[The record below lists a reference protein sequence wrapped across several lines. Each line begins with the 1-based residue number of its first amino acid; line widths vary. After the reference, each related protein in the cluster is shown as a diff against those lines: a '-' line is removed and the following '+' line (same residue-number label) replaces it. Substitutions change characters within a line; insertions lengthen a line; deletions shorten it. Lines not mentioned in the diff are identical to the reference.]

1 MQKTVAILFTLVL
14 LTACNN
20 SKKKEKDSIKIGDY
34 TAETSLKEQDPLT
47 ASKKRGGLLYT
58 DFCMQCHQANGKG
71 VPNAFPPLAGSNW
84 LTEKREASIHA
95 VKYGQRGEIE
105 VNGKT
110 YNGVM
115 TPMGLS
121 DKEVA
126 DVLNYVMNSWENT
139 QDKMVTEEEVAE
151 LEK

>member
-1 MQKTVAILFTLVL
+1 MLLALLLF
-14 LTACNN
+14 TACNN
-20 SKKKEKDSIKIGDY
+20 SKKEKKEAIKIGDY

-58 DFCMQCHQANGKG
+58 DFCLQCHQTNGKG
-71 VPNAFPPLAGSNW
+71 VPSAFPPLAGSNW

-105 VNGKT
+105 VNNKK

-115 TPMGLS
+115 VAMGLS
-121 DKEVA
+121 DQEVA
-126 DVLNYVMNSWENT
+126 DVLNYVMNSWGNT
-139 QDKMVTEEEVAE
+139 QDKMITKEEVGK